1 MVFLDKKNE
10 MLEKMIEVGHS
21 RFDPEYGMLTRV
33 VKAAKGAYHTNYTG
47 RIHHTRDSAE
57 HINKVCYMKKSEYY
71 SDVRAILKRLPEFQ
85 DVREGSPTYGLWG
98 YVCEEPIEDMLA
110 PDYNNADFTGK
121 HIAYVL
127 KYCPEALD
135 EESMA
140 AAKLALT
147 RAAQCSINRN
157 VSADYTNICFMSL
170 NTIIGAGELCDRP
183 DMFEKGKERL
193 KTAYRY
199 HKHNGAFSEFN
210 SPTYSPLV
218 VEELSRLL
226 LLTDDA
232 EIKKMSEEL
241 IYMAWEE
248 ILIRYDA
255 DRRELC
261 PPMMRAYR
269 SSTTGMVE
277 ELLFAGTKG
286 EFGSVDYFMK
296 LGEYEPLFVPELL
309 SLDNVVCPEELVEK
323 YLRNK
328 PQNPRFIEKTFYKKN
343 DIRSEGE
350 DTVIVRNLNS
360 PDLKCFGY
368 MTDDYMMGAFEK
380 TDMWVQRRSSM
391 VTWGA
396 GDTFGA
402 VRIRC
407 FNFDYDYCSGM
418 VYTNQLD
425 NVMLSHTGFAT
436 DRGDFHYIL
445 DNVIKGRGIK
455 SELTT
460 KKLFYAFCLE
470 GTAQNAKVER
480 NGDNF
485 VIDNGE
491 IKVYINIYK
500 AVFGGEDMEIV
511 YNEEEKQI
519 ELICFDEE
527 KTVDFAKMDKATY
540 IVFTMS
546 VNEEADEPET
556 SEENGFV
563 TSEIAVHGKK
573 LTLTSATTPK
583 LFDEIMENTN
593 STRE

>member
-1 MVFLDKKNE
+1 MNFLDKKNE
-10 MLEKMIEVGHS
+10 MVEKMIELAHN
-21 RFDPEYGMLTRV
+21 RFDPEYGMTTRL
-33 VKAAKGAYHTNYTG
+33 VKGHKGAYHTNYTG
-47 RIHHTRDSAE
+47 LIHHTRDSAE
-57 HINKVCYMKKSEYY
+57 YINKVCYMKKSEYY
-71 SDVRAILKRLPEFQ
+71 PEVRAILNKLPEVQ
-85 DVREGSPTYGLWG
+85 DSREGSPTYGLWG

-127 KYCPEALD
+127 KHCPEALD
-135 EESMA
+135 EESTA
-140 AAKLALT
+140 NAKLCLT
-147 RAAQCSINRN
+147 RAAQCSITRN
-157 VSADYTNICFMSL
+157 VSADYTNISFMSL
-170 NTIIGAGELCDRP
+170 NTIIGAGVLCDRP
-183 DMFEKGKERL
+183 DMFEIGKKRL
-193 KTAYRY
+193 KTAYDY
-199 HKHNGAFSEFN
+199 QKHNGGFSEFN

-226 LLTDDA
+226 MLTDDA
-232 EIKKMSEEL
+232 DVKKWATEL
-241 IYMAWEE
+241 MYMAWEE
-248 ILIRYDA
+248 ILTRYDA

-269 SSTTGMVE
+269 TSASGMIE

-286 EFGSVDYFMK
+286 EFGSAENFMK
-296 LGEYEPLFVPELL
+296 YGEYEPLFVPELL
-309 SLDNVVCPEELVEK
+309 SLDVFCPEDLIEK

-328 PQNPRFIEKTFYKKN
+328 PETPRFIEKTFYRKN

-391 VTWGA
+391 VSWGK

-407 FNFDYDYCSGM
+407 FNYDYDYCSGM

-460 KKLFYAFCLE
+460 KKLYYAFCLE
-470 GTAQNAKVER
+470 GTAENAKVIR
-480 NGDNF
+480 NGNNF
-485 VIDNGE
+485 VIDSGD
-491 IKVYINIYK
+491 IKVYINIYD
-500 AVFGGEDMEIV
+500 AVFNGEPMDIV
-511 YNEEEKQI
+511 YNEETKQI

-527 KTVDFAKMDKATY
+527 KTVDFAKISEPTY
-540 IVFTMS
+540 AVFTMS
-546 VNEEADEPET
+546 VNEEAEAPET
-556 SEENGFV
+556 NEENGFV
-563 TSEIAVHGKK
+563 TSEISVHGKK
-573 LTLTSATTPK
+573 LTLKSYTTPK
-583 LFDEIMENTN
+583 SFDEIMEDTKT
-593 STRE
+593 SRE

>member
-1 MVFLDKKNE
+1 MSTFLEKSNE
-10 MLEKMIEVGHS
+10 MIEKMIEIGHKK
-21 RFDPEYGMLTRV
+21 FDPEYGMLTRL
-33 VKAAKGAYHTNYTG
+33 VKGHKGAYHTNYTG
-47 RIHHTRDSAE
+47 LIHHTRDSAE
-57 HINKVCYMKKSEYY
+57 YINKVCYMKKAEYY
-71 SDVRAILKRLPEFQ
+71 DEVRAILKKLPQVQ
-85 DVREGSPTYGLWG
+85 DSREGSPTYGLWG

-127 KYCPEALD
+127 KHCPEALD
-135 EESMA
+135 AESTA

-157 VSADYTNICFMSL
+157 VSADYTNISFMSL

-183 DMFEKGKERL
+183 DMLEIGKKRL
-193 KTAYRY
+193 KTAYDY
-199 HKHNGAFSEFN
+199 QMHNGGFSEFN

-218 VEELSRLL
+218 VEELTRLIS
-226 LLTDDA
+226 LTDDE
-232 EIKKMSEEL
+232 EIIKMSKEL

-248 ILIRYDA
+248 ILARYDV
-255 DRRELC
+255 DRCELC

-269 SSTTGMVE
+269 TSASGMIE

-286 EFGSVDYFMK
+286 EFGSNDNFLKY
-296 LGEYEPLFVPELL
+296 GENEPLFIPELL
-309 SLDNVVCPEELVEK
+309 SLDVVCPEELIDK

-328 PQNPRFIEKTFYKKN
+328 PENPRFIEKTFYKKN
-343 DIRSEGE
+343 DLRSEGE
-350 DTVIVRNLNS
+350 DTVIVRNLQS

-368 MTDDYMMGAFEK
+368 MTDNYQMGAFEK

-391 VTWGA
+391 VSWGK

-407 FNFDYDYCSGM
+407 FNYDYDYCSGM
-418 VYTNQLD
+418 VYTNQYE

-455 SELTT
+455 SQLTT
-460 KKLFYAFCLE
+460 KKLFFKFGLE
-470 GTAQNAKVER
+470 GTAQDAKVTQ
-480 NGDNF
+480 NGHNF
-485 VIDNGE
+485 VIDSGDV
-491 IKVYINIYK
+491 KVYINIYE
-500 AVFGGEDMEIV
+500 ALFCGQPMEIL

-527 KTVDFAKMDKATY
+527 KTVDFAQISQPTY
-540 IVFTMS
+540 VVFTMS
-546 VNEEADEPET
+546 VNEEAEAPVT
-556 SEENGFV
+556 IVENDKV
-563 TSEIAVHGKK
+563 TSTLEFCGKK
-573 LTLTSATTPK
+573 LTLSSYATPK
-583 LFDEIMENTN
+583 SFDDIIENTK
-593 STRE
+593 TARE

>member
-1 MVFLDKKNE
+1 MNFSDKKNE
-10 MLEKMIEVGHS
+10 MLEKMIELGHS
-21 RFDPEYGMLTRV
+21 RFDSEYGMLTRV

-47 RIHHTRDSAE
+47 LIHHTRDSAE
-57 HINKVCYMKKSEYY
+57 YINKVCYMKKSEYY
-71 SDVRAILKRLPEFQ
+71 DEVRAILNKLSEVQ
-85 DVREGSPTYGLWG
+85 DSREGSPTYGLWG

-127 KYCPEALD
+127 KHCPEALD
-135 EESMA
+135 EESTNN
-140 AAKLALT
+140 AKLALT
-147 RAAQCSINRN
+147 RAATCSINRN

-170 NTIIGAGELCDRP
+170 NTIIGAGELCGCSDI
-183 DMFEKGKERL
+183 FEKGKERL

-226 LLTDDA
+226 LLTDDE
-232 EIKKMSEEL
+232 EIKKMCDEL

-248 ILIRYDA
+248 ILCRYDA
-255 DRRELC
+255 DRCELC

-269 SSTTGMVE
+269 TSATGMID
-277 ELLFAGTKG
+277 ELLFAGTCG
-286 EFGSVDYFMK
+286 EFGNVDNFLK
-296 LGEYEPLFVPELL
+296 FGEYEPLFVPELL
-309 SLDNVVCPEELVEK
+309 CLDNVLCPEDLIEK

-328 PQNPRFIEKTFYKKN
+328 PETPRFIEKTFYRKN
-343 DIRSEGE
+343 DIRNEGE
-350 DTVIVRNLNS
+350 DTVIVRNLKS

-391 VTWGA
+391 ITWGK

-407 FNFDYDYCSGM
+407 FNHDYDYCSGM

-460 KKLFYAFCLE
+460 KKLYFAFCLE

-480 NGDNF
+480 FADNF
-485 VIDNGE
+485 VIDNGD
-491 IKVYINIYK
+491 IKVYINIHK
-500 AVFGGEDMEIV
+500 AVFNGEPMDIV
-511 YNEEEKQI
+511 YNEETKQI

-527 KTVDFAKMDKATY
+527 KTVDFAAMEKPTY

-546 VNEEADEPET
+546 VNEEAEIPVT
-556 SEENGFV
+556 TEENGFV
-563 TSEIAVHGKK
+563 TSTLAVCGKK
-573 LTLTSATTPK
+573 LTLTSYQTPK
-583 LFDEIMENTN
+583 TFDEIMENTK
-593 STRE
+593 TVRE